1 MKNLQIITAAALRKA
16 ALVPAVGAVLFFA
29 LAVFAPAA
37 QAQQQQPQTPEQRE
51 KQMYENI
58 QKQVDNL
65 AETLDLEDWQIFYAD
80 SILTTNFGALAKE
93 FEALGK
99 NRVSD
104 PEVYSR
110 LQDACMEKNYNAL
123 HAILNEDQW
132 TKYLKTGAAR
142 DKKARDKRAE
152 KREKQK

>member
-1 MKNLQIITAAALRKA
+1 MLFLML
-16 ALVPAVGAVLFFA
+16 LVPGVAF
-29 LAVFAPAA
+29 
-37 QAQQQQPQTPEQRE
+37 AQQQEPQTPEQRE

-123 HAILNEDQW
+123 HAILNEEQW

-142 DKKARDKRAE
+142 DKKARDKREA
-152 KREKQK
+152 KRQQQK

>member
-1 MKNLQIITAAALRKA
+1 
-16 ALVPAVGAVLFFA
+16 
-29 LAVFAPAA
+29 
-37 QAQQQQPQTPEQRE
+37 
-51 KQMYENI
+51 MYENI
-58 QKQVDNL
+58 QKQVDDM
-65 AETLDLEDWQIFYAD
+65 ASSLDLEDWQIFYTD

-123 HAILNEDQW
+123 HAILNEEQW

-142 DKKARDKRAE
+142 DKKARDKREA
-152 KREKQK
+152 KRQQQK

>member
-1 MKNLQIITAAALRKA
+1 MKCRTALLFLML
-16 ALVPAVGAVLFFA
+16 LVPGVA
-29 LAVFAPAA
+29 L
-37 QAQQQQPQTPEQRE
+37 AQQQAPQTPEQRE

-58 QKQVDNL
+58 QKQVDDM
-65 AETLDLEDWQIFYAD
+65 ASSLDLEDWQIFYAD

-93 FEALGK
+93 FEDLGK
-99 NRVSD
+99 NKVSD

-110 LQDACMEKNYNAL
+110 LQDACMEKNYNAFRR
-123 HAILNEDQW
+123 ILNEQQW

>member
-1 MKNLQIITAAALRKA
+1 MFLML
-16 ALVPAVGAVLFFA
+16 LVPGVAF
-29 LAVFAPAA
+29 
-37 QAQQQQPQTPEQRE
+37 AQQQGPQTPEQRE

-58 QKQVDNL
+58 QKQVDNM
-65 AETLDLEDWQIFYAD
+65 AESLDLEDWQIFYVD
-80 SILTTNFGALAKE
+80 SILTTNFGALSKE
-93 FEALGK
+93 FEQLGK

-123 HAILNEDQW
+123 HAILNEEQW

-152 KREKQK
+152 KREKLK

>member
-1 MKNLQIITAAALRKA
+1 MLL
-16 ALVPAVGAVLFFA
+16 LVPVMA
-29 LAVFAPAA
+29 L
-37 QAQQQQPQTPEQRE
+37 AQQQQPQTPEQRE

-58 QKQVDNL
+58 QKQVDNM
-65 AETLDLEDWQIFYAD
+65 AESLNLEDWQIFYAD

-93 FEALGK
+93 FEELGK

-123 HAILNEDQW
+123 HAILNEEQW

-142 DKKARDKRAE
+142 DKKARDKREA
-152 KREKQK
+152 KRQQQK

>member
-1 MKNLQIITAAALRKA
+1 ML
-16 ALVPAVGAVLFFA
+16 LVPCVA
-29 LAVFAPAA
+29 L
-37 QAQQQQPQTPEQRE
+37 AQQQQPLTPEQRE

-123 HAILNEDQW
+123 HAILNEEQW

>member
-1 MKNLQIITAAALRKA
+1 ML
-16 ALVPAVGAVLFFA
+16 LVPGVAF
-29 LAVFAPAA
+29 
-37 QAQQQQPQTPEQRE
+37 AQQQGPQTPEQRE

-93 FEALGK
+93 FEELGK

-110 LQDACMEKNYNAL
+110 LQDACMEKNYNAF
-123 HAILNEDQW
+123 HAILNEQQW
-132 TKYLKTGAAR
+132 AKYLKTGAAR
-142 DKKARDKRAE
+142 DKKARDTRAE
-152 KREKQK
+152 KREKLK

>member
-1 MKNLQIITAAALRKA
+1 MFLML
-16 ALVPAVGAVLFFA
+16 LVPGVAF
-29 LAVFAPAA
+29 
-37 QAQQQQPQTPEQRE
+37 AQQQGPQTPEQRE

-123 HAILNEDQW
+123 HAILNEEQW

>member
-1 MKNLQIITAAALRKA
+1 MLFLML
-16 ALVPAVGAVLFFA
+16 LVPGVAF
-29 LAVFAPAA
+29 
-37 QAQQQQPQTPEQRE
+37 AQQQGPQTPEQRE

-123 HAILNEDQW
+123 HAILNEEQW

-142 DKKARDKRAE
+142 DKKARDKRAA
-152 KREKQK
+152 KRAQ